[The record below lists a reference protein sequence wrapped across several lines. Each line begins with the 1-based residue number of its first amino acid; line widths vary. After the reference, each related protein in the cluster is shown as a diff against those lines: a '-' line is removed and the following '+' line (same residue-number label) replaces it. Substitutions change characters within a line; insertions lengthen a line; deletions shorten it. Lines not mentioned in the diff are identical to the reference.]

1 MAAKRVGDASWRREV
16 GAAGPDPQ
24 RRRAALE
31 AARLRYGG
39 LSATGRKKLLD
50 ELELLTGYHRK
61 SLLRLLNRRP
71 PPTPDG
77 VGAMEEPS
85 ELKPHPRRRYGP
97 EAAAA
102 LVPLWEASDRLCGK
116 RLAALLPLLVESLEQ
131 HGHLVLE
138 PAVREQVLAMS
149 SATIDRLLA
158 PIRKASGG
166 NNWRRP
172 PRAYSGVRRRVPV
185 RTFKGWDDHHEP
197 GWLEIDL
204 VAHCGGR
211 MQGPFLWTLMATDI
225 ATGWSESVP
234 ILVRDGA
241 VVLTALQLV
250 RRQLP
255 FPLRGIDAD
264 NDPVFMNSLMEAWCA
279 CPGHQIVLTRSRA
292 YQSNDQ
298 AWVEQKNGMLVRRVV
313 GYQRLEGLEAGQVLG
328 ELYGALRLFTNLFQP
343 SFKLKS
349 SERDGGRIK
358 RQHHPPRTP
367 LQRLIKSG
375 ALPQEEA
382 EALRDQQR
390 RTDPVALLG
399 TIRRCQ
405 GQLAVLAS
413 GQHGSQEQSAKTA
426 RDLAAENRSLEVFLG
441 GLQSLWHSSQPRRRK
456 PKPRTGKRSRPDPFE
471 PDVVMIEQWLEAE
484 PLIRAKTLLERLIQH
499 NPKRYGESHLRTL
512 QRRLRGYRLQRIERE
527 MDQMLAAQPRDQEEA
542 EAEKT
547 AVLPSVNENG

>member
-1 MAAKRVGDASWRREV
+1 MPSGAASGWREAR
-16 GAAGPDPQ
+16 AAGPDPQ
-24 RRRAALE
+24 RRQAALD
-31 AARLRYGG
+31 AARQRYGG
-39 LSATGRKKLLD
+39 LSVAGKRRLLD
-50 ELELLTGYHRK
+50 ELEAITGYHRK

-71 PPTPDG
+71 PSATG
-77 VGAMEEPS
+77 WAQGMEEKGEP
-85 ELKPHPRRRYGP
+85 KPHPRRRYGP

-102 LVPLWEASDRLCGK
+102 LVPLWETSDRLCGK

-131 HGHLVLE
+131 HGHLALE

-185 RTFKGWDDHHEP
+185 RTFKGWDDHQEP

-211 MQGPFLWTLMATDI
+211 MQGPFLWTLVATDI
-225 ATGWSESVP
+225 ATGLSESVP

-241 VVLTALQLV
+241 VVLTALQLI

-264 NDPVFMNSLMEAWCA
+264 NDPVFMNSLMEGWCDR
-279 CPGHQIVLTRSRA
+279 PGHQIVLTRSRA

-313 GYQRLEGLEAGQVLG
+313 GYQRLEGLEAAQVLG

-375 ALPQEEA
+375 ALPQEQA
-382 EALRDQQR
+382 EALVNLQR
-390 RTDPVALLG
+390 RRDPVALLG

-413 GQHGSQEQSAKTA
+413 GEHGSQEQSAGRA

-441 GLQSLWHSSQPRRRK
+441 GLQTLWHSSQPRRRK

-471 PDVVMIEQWLEAE
+471 PDVVLIEQWLEAE

-499 NPKRYGESHLRTL
+499 NPERYGECHLRTM

-527 MDQMLAAQPRDQEEA
+527 MEQMLEDRAEAQEEA
-542 EAEKT
+542 EAEET
-547 AVLPSVNENG
+547 AVLPGVKHGG

>member
-1 MAAKRVGDASWRREV
+1 MAAKRVGDASWRRED

-39 LSATGRKKLLD
+39 LSAAGKKKLLD

-71 PPTPDG
+71 APTPDG
-77 VGAMEEPS
+77 VDAMEEPS

-131 HGHLVLE
+131 HGHLFLE
-138 PAVREQVLAMS
+138 PDVREQVLAMS

-255 FPLRGIDAD
+255 FPLRGIDAE

-313 GYQRLEGLEAGQVLG
+313 GYQRLEGLEAAQVLG

-375 ALPQEEA
+375 ALPQEQA

-456 PKPRTGKRSRPDPFE
+456 PRNGKRSRPDPFE

-527 MDQMLAAQPRDQEEA
+527 MDQMLAAQPRVQEEA

-547 AVLPSVNENG
+547 AVLPGVNENG

>member
-1 MAAKRVGDASWRREV
+1 MST
-16 GAAGPDPQ
+16 
-24 RRRAALE
+24 RRASGDLRKPPVVVAGSDRQSRRLALE
-31 AARLRYGG
+31 ASRRRYGG
-39 LSATGRKKLLD
+39 LSAAGKRRLLD
-50 ELELLTGYHRK
+50 ELQELTGYHRK
-61 SLLRLLNRRP
+61 SLLRLLNRP
-71 PPTPDG
+71 EPPTAAQLDG
-77 VGAMEEPS
+77 APAEP
-85 ELKPHPRRRYGP
+85 EKPHHRRRYGP
-97 EAAAA
+97 EVVAA

-116 RLAALLPLLVESLEQ
+116 RLQALLPLLVESLEI
-131 HGHLVLE
+131 HGHLSLE
-138 PAVREQVLAMS
+138 PSVRESLLAMS

-166 NNWRRP
+166 NGWRRP
-172 PRAYSGVRRRVPV
+172 PRAYSAVRRRVPV
-185 RTFKGWDDHHEP
+185 RTFKGWEDHRDP

-241 VVLTALQLV
+241 VVLTALQLI

-264 NDPVFMNSLMEAWCA
+264 NDPVFMNCLMEAWCA
-279 CPGHQIVLTRSRA
+279 RPGHQIVLTRSRA

-313 GYQRLEGLEAGQVLG
+313 GYQRLEGLEAAQVLG

-375 ALPQEEA
+375 ALPKEQA

-399 TIRRCQ
+399 TVRRCQ

-413 GQHGSQEQSAKTA
+413 GEHGSQEQAAKTA
-426 RDLAAENRSLEVFLG
+426 RDLAVENRLLEVFLG
-441 GLQSLWHSSQPRRRK
+441 GLQTLWHSSQPRRRK
-456 PKPRTGKRSRPDPFE
+456 PKPRIGKRSRPDPFE
-471 PDVVMIEQWLEAE
+471 PDVVMLEQWLEAE

-499 NPKRYGESHLRTL
+499 NPQRYGECHLRTL

-527 MDQMLAAQPRDQEEA
+527 MEEMLEAQPRAQA
-542 EAEKT
+542 EAEPEEA
-547 AVLPSVNENG
+547 AVLPDVNEYE